1 MLRTAIVAIILVLAS
16 TLLPPA
22 GAQTVP
28 SIRVVS
34 PRTGTTVSG
43 NQMVV
48 EVRVQNFSLNPVAIG
63 KPAAPGEGHWYIYVD
78 GKFAGLSADE
88 VVSIPNDT
96 YPALAAGKH
105 TIRVELR
112 NNDHT
117 PVADAESSE
126 IQVTIPV
133 KSAMHYAPASGRP
146 GIKILVPH
154 DHTAVSAYLIVWV
167 KVRGFKGSPMGL
179 GSAAKTGEGNWQLY
193 VDGKLGAVSTSTVA
207 DVRLTRGKHTLKATL
222 HNNNHAPVA
231 GASSDQVAVTV
242 R

>member
-1 MLRTAIVAIILVLAS
+1 MLRPAIAAIILVLAN
-16 TLLPPA
+16 TLLPLA

-28 SIRVVS
+28 SIRVVA
-34 PRTGTTVSG
+34 PRNNATVSG

-48 EVRVQNFSLNPVAIG
+48 EVRVENFTLNPMAIG
-63 KPAAPGEGHWYIYVD
+63 KPASPGEGHWYTYVD
-78 GKFAGLSADE
+78 GKFAGLSTDD

-96 YPALAAGKH
+96 YPTLAAGKH

-117 PVADAESSE
+117 PVAGAEGAE
-126 IQVTIPV
+126 IRVTIPS
-133 KSAMHYAPASGRP
+133 KSAMHYAPVSGRP

-154 DHTAVSAYLIVWV
+154 DHTAVSSYLIVWF

-179 GSAAKTGEGNWQLY
+179 GTAAKAGQGNWHLY
-193 VDGKLGAVSTSTVA
+193 VDGKLGAVSTSSVA
-207 DVRLTRGKHTLKATL
+207 DLRLTPGKHTLKATL
-222 HNNNHAPVA
+222 HNNDFAPVA
-231 GASSDQVAVTV
+231 GASGDQVAVTV